1 MTLQEFYEEIH
12 GNYAEVSS
20 RLMNDK
26 RIYKYLYKFKDC
38 SDYSDLMNA
47 LAAENWEDAFR
58 FSHNL
63 KGMCLNLSL
72 SALATVSSD
81 LCEEFRNGPP
91 KKDVSSM
98 VADVTS
104 EYEKVLAALAVLD
117 PLA

>member
-1 MTLQEFYEEIH
+1 MTLKEFYDEIR
-12 GNYAEVSS
+12 GNYNEVSS

-38 SDYSDLMNA
+38 TDYSDLMHA
-47 LAAENWEDAFR
+47 LAGENWEDAFR

-72 SALATVSSD
+72 SALASVSSD

-91 KKDVSSM
+91 KRDVSSM
-98 VADVTS
+98 VDNVTS
-104 EYEKVLAALAVLD
+104 EYNKVISSLALLD
-117 PLA
+117 PLE